1 MVVTL
6 PVEEEHN
13 NEDNDSV
20 MESKCSEAGVPVV
33 LPLLAADCHPPA
45 RFFLLPWL
53 LSLWSGLLTKCK
65 ARRVAAWKLYVF
77 VAISLIEFLVL
88 ISIIGVRSQVV
99 SGLIPA
105 APAAGLSQ
113 RAYSCPHSWIGFEGK
128 CFYFSDGEKNQTLSR
143 ADCHVH
149 GANLAVIQSREELE
163 FMMRYK
169 GSHDHWIGLSRQN
182 PRQRWEWDDGTEF
195 DSSLF
200 PIGGGEDFAFLNNQR
215 VTSARSSGERH
226 WICTRQP

>member
-1 MVVTL
+1 
-6 PVEEEHN
+6 
-13 NEDNDSV
+13 

-53 LSLWSGLLTKCK
+53 LSLWSGTVKNLFVFFLSFFYLPTRVLTALQAGERLELCPLLPSFALRCSGS
-65 ARRVAAWKLYVF
+65 VAH
-77 VAISLIEFLVL
+77 
-88 ISIIGVRSQVV
+88 
-99 SGLIPA
+99 GLRCHCW
-105 APAAGLSQ
+105 LSQ
-113 RAYSCPHSWIGFEGK
+113 RAYSCPPSWIGFKGK

-143 ADCHVH
+143 ADCH
-149 GANLAVIQSREELE
+149 ARNASLAVIQSREELD

>member
-1 MVVTL
+1 MAAAL
-6 PVEEEHN
+6 PVEEHN

-20 MESKCSEAGVPVV
+20 TESTRSEAGVKQWV
-33 LPLLAADCHPPA
+33 L
-45 RFFLLPWL
+45 
-53 LSLWSGLLTKCK
+53 GLLTKCK

-88 ISIIGVRSQVV
+88 ISIISVRSQVV

-113 RAYSCPHSWIGFEGK
+113 RVYSCPPSWIGFEGK

-143 ADCHVH
+143 ADCHER